1 MSAFSL
7 KQLFLS
13 IILYLLVAP
22 CPNIKYLLVIKFE
35 SPACGLQS
43 KEMTVVEETPDPGS
57 QSVKKVGIKC

>member
-7 KQLFLS
+7 KQLSSF
-13 IILYLLVAP
+13 
-22 CPNIKYLLVIKFE
+22 CPNNKYLLVIKFE

-57 QSVKKVGIKC
+57 QSAKKVKC

>member
-7 KQLFLS
+7 KQLSSF
-13 IILYLLVAP
+13 
-22 CPNIKYLLVIKFE
+22 CPNNKYLLVIKFE